1 MSENR
6 DENVELPL
14 HGAGDRLRHE
24 RERQKLTLEEVA
36 AETRIPQR
44 HLQLIENGDFA
55 GLPARTYAIGFAR
68 TYAKMLGL
76 DQAEITDAVRAE
88 LAETSPADRHRAS
101 TFEPG
106 DPARVP
112 SSKLAWISAGAAI
125 LLIAGI
131 VTFYYRVIA
140 PGSGPEPLQEEVVTA
155 EEATGGSDEQTATQA
170 TAQAGGAVVFTSL
183 DDNVWIKFYDANG
196 DQLMQKQM
204 TKGERYTVPANAEG
218 PMAWTGRPDA
228 FDITVGGR
236 PVPKLADEDVVVRDI
251 LVTAEALLA
260 RGQPTATPEESTAN

>member
-1 MSENR
+1 MSEHQ

-14 HGAGDRLRHE
+14 HGAGDRLRYE
-24 RERQKLTLEEVA
+24 RERQELSLEQVA

-44 HLQLIENGDFA
+44 HLQLMENGDFA

-76 DQAEITDAVRAE
+76 DQVEITDAVRAE
-88 LAETSPADRHRAS
+88 LAESSPSDRHRAN

-140 PGSGPEPLQEEVVTA
+140 PGSGPASLQEEVVATD
-155 EEATGGSDEQTATQA
+155 EAASPAAGEVPAQA
-170 TAQAGGAVVFTSL
+170 TAPTGGAVVFTSL
-183 DDNVWIKFYDANG
+183 DDNIWIKFYDANG

-204 TKGERYTVPANAEG
+204 TKGERYTVPADAEG

-228 FDITVGGR
+228 FAITVGGR
-236 PVPKLADEDVVVRDI
+236 SVPKLAEDDIVVRDAP
-251 LVTAEALLA
+251 VTAEALLA
-260 RGQPTATPEESTAN
+260 RGQAVPEAAASTEN